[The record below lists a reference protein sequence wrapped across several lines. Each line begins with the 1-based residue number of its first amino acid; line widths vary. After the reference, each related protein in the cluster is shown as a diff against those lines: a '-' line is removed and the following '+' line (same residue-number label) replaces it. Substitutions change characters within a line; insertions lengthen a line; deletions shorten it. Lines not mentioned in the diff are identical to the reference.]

1 MKKKTKLSDFD
12 FVLPDELIAQYP
24 SETRGKERLL
34 RVSLAGLEHYQFEDI
49 LKLIGEDDL
58 IVLNN
63 TKVLKARLKGLK
75 DSGGSCEIMVERI
88 LGDFEQSRE
97 AHCQIRASKPIK
109 TGRSIL
115 INGYK
120 VHCIG
125 REKEFYLLEF
135 PLNVGEFLES
145 FGEIPIP
152 PYLGRDQSSI
162 DHSRY
167 QTVYGKHLGAVAAP
181 TAGLHITEELLE
193 EIKEKGVKVVELTL
207 HIGAGTFQAIRTE
220 NIKEHQMHREW
231 YEIPKETADQIH
243 STKARGGRVVA
254 VGTTVVRALESAAVD
269 GVLDQQKLN
278 GDTSLFITPGFEFQ
292 IVDCMVTNFHL
303 PRSSLLLMV
312 AAFAGQKRVLHAYE
326 EAVKEGYRFFSYGD
340 ASWLEKN
347 SCSN

>member
-1 MKKKTKLSDFD
+1 MEEKTKLSDFD

-34 RVSLAGLEHYQFEDI
+34 RVSMAGLEHYQFEDI
-49 LKLIGEDDL
+49 FKLISEDDL

-97 AHCQIRASKPIK
+97 ALCQIRSSKPIK

-115 INGYK
+115 LNGYS
-120 VHCIG
+120 VLCIG

-135 PLNVGEFLES
+135 PLTVGKFLES
-145 FGEIPIP
+145 FGEVPIP

-162 DHSRY
+162 DQSRY

-181 TAGLHITEELLE
+181 TAGLHITEELLVK
-193 EIKEKGVKVVELTL
+193 IKDKGVKVAELTL
-207 HIGAGTFQAIRTE
+207 HIGAGTFQPIRTE
-220 NIKEHQMHREW
+220 NINEHQMHREW
-231 YEIPKETADQIH
+231 YEIPRETADQIH

-312 AAFAGQKRVLHAYE
+312 AAFAGQNRLLHAYK

>member
-1 MKKKTKLSDFD
+1 MEEKIKLSDFD

-34 RVSLAGLEHYQFEDI
+34 RVSKAGLEHYQFEDI
-49 LKLIGEDDL
+49 SKLISEGDL

-75 DSGGSCEIMVERI
+75 DSGGLCEIMVERI
-88 LGDFEQSRE
+88 LGGFEHGR
-97 AHCQIRASKPIK
+97 AALCQIRASKPIK
-109 TGRSIL
+109 TGRSIPV
-115 INGYK
+115 NGYK
-120 VHCIG
+120 LLCIG

-162 DHSRY
+162 DLSRY
-167 QTVYGKHLGAVAAP
+167 QTVYGKHHGAVAAP

-193 EIKEKGVKVVELTL
+193 KIKEKGTKVAELTL
-207 HIGAGTFQAIRTE
+207 HIGAGTFQPIRTE

-231 YEIPKETADQIH
+231 YEIPEQTADQIH

-269 GVLDQQKLN
+269 GFLDQQKLN

-312 AAFAGQKRVLHAYE
+312 AAFVGQKRVLHAYK
-326 EAVKEGYRFFSYGD
+326 AVSYTH
-340 ASWLEKN
+340 LTLPTNREV
-347 SCSN
+347 

>member
-1 MKKKTKLSDFD
+1 M
-12 FVLPDELIAQYP
+12 
-24 SETRGKERLL
+24 
-34 RVSLAGLEHYQFEDI
+34 
-49 LKLIGEDDL
+49 
-58 IVLNN
+58 
-63 TKVLKARLKGLK
+63 
-75 DSGGSCEIMVERI
+75 
-88 LGDFEQSRE
+88 
-97 AHCQIRASKPIK
+97 
-109 TGRSIL
+109 
-115 INGYK
+115 
-120 VHCIG
+120 
-125 REKEFYLLEF
+125 
-135 PLNVGEFLES
+135 
-145 FGEIPIP
+145 
-152 PYLGRDQSSI
+152 
-162 DHSRY
+162 
-167 QTVYGKHLGAVAAP
+167 AAP

-193 EIKEKGVKVVELTL
+193 KIKEKGVKVVELTL
-207 HIGAGTFQAIRTE
+207 HIGAGTFQPIRTE

-269 GVLDQQKLN
+269 GVLDQEKLN

-347 SCSN
+347 LCSN

>member
-1 MKKKTKLSDFD
+1 MQEKTKLSDFD

-24 SETRGKERLL
+24 SESRGKERLL
-34 RVSLAGLEHYQFEDI
+34 RVSSAGLEHYQFDDI
-49 LKLIGEDDL
+49 SKLIGEGDL

-97 AHCQIRASKPIK
+97 ALCQIRASKPIK
-109 TGRSIL
+109 MGRNL
-115 INGYK
+115 LVGGHK
-120 VHCIG
+120 VHCSS
-125 REKEFYLLEF
+125 REKEFYVLKF
-135 PLNVGEFLES
+135 PVSVGDFLET

-152 PYLGRDQSSI
+152 PYLGRSQSSI
-162 DHSRY
+162 DQSRY
-167 QTVYGKHLGAVAAP
+167 QTVYGKHPGAVAAP

-193 EIKEKGVKVVELTL
+193 EIKEKGVKVAELTL
-207 HIGAGTFQAIRTE
+207 HIGAGTFQPIRSE
-220 NIKEHQMHREW
+220 NIEDHQMHRER

-243 STKARGGRVVA
+243 STKSDGGRVVA
-254 VGTTVVRALESAAVD
+254 VGTTVVRALESAATD
-269 GVLDQQKLN
+269 GVLDEQKLN

-312 AAFAGQKRVLHAYE
+312 AAFVGQKRVLQAYK